1 MRSFPDTDMDPVFFC
16 FVLFFCFFVFLF
28 FCFFVLNVSIIV
40 LFRKVSS
47 RSRLFEDRITLST
60 G

>member
-1 MRSFPDTDMDPVFFC
+1 MRSFPDTDMDPFC
-16 FVLFFCFFVFLF
+16 FVLFCFVLF

-47 RSRLFEDRITLST
+47 RSRLFEDRITMDKPLSS

>member
-1 MRSFPDTDMDPVFFC
+1 MRSFPDTDMDPFF
-16 FVLFFCFFVFLF
+16 FILFFVFLF

>member
-1 MRSFPDTDMDPVFFC
+1 MRSFPDTDMDPFC
-16 FVLFFCFFVFLF
+16 FVLFCFVLF

>member
-16 FVLFFCFFVFLF
+16 FVLF

>member
-1 MRSFPDTDMDPVFFC
+1 MRSFLDTDMDPFF
-16 FVLFFCFFVFLF
+16 FVLS